1 MYRYVALFIMPNLKS
16 IEVAP
21 LTREHHWKHEIVAVV
36 YSHFAGPVV
45 LIAFEI

>member
-21 LTREHHWKHEIVAVV
+21 LTKEYHWKHGIVVVV
-36 YSHFAGPVV
+36 YSHFSDPVTLMV
-45 LIAFEI
+45 FEI